1 MCMTIPGTYPWA
13 LMEALKK
20 LKLVQLIS
28 VGKVRSP
35 LPCFHRLTYVDI
47 EQTSPRIIP
56 SSMSTHRAPT
66 CFISSRSNPATSVP
80 NSPQTEL

>member
-1 MCMTIPGTYPWA
+1 MCMTIPGTYYWA

-28 VGKVRSP
+28 VGKVRFP
-35 LPCFHRLTYVDI
+35 LPCFHCLTYTDI
-47 EQTSPRIIP
+47 KQISPRIMP
-56 SSMSTHRAPT
+56 SSTPTHRAPT